1 MVNITISVLKM
12 SKNPNHGLPVQSI
25 RWSHQYLSETLAVS
39 MGQAKKRFT
48 AMLYEEKV
56 EIIAKAEAWA
66 RSTGKTLESAPQ
78 RGRPKKEEPAG
89 SKPYSVILPI
99 QDVEALKRV
108 SKKTGESV
116 SVLIRAAIRESLN
129 ASNGGLSVRQIAEI
143 KELVPQ
149 GMQKSVRS
157 TLT

>member
-1 MVNITISVLKM
+1 M

-56 EIIAKAEAWA
+56 KIIAKAEAWA

-99 QDVEALKRV
+99 QDVDALKRV

-116 SVLIRAAIRESLN
+116 SVLIRAAIRTY
-129 ASNGGLSVRQIAEI
+129 LSMPYEEVSVSQLAQIKKSTQA
-143 KELVPQ
+143 VH
-149 GMQKSVRS
+149 KSVRS
-157 TLT
+157 SII

>member
-56 EIIAKAEAWA
+56 EIIAKAEAA
-66 RSTGKTLESAPQ
+66 KTQ
-78 RGRPKKEEPAG
+78 
-89 SKPYSVILPI
+89 
-99 QDVEALKRV
+99 
-108 SKKTGESV
+108 T
-116 SVLIRAAIRESLN
+116 
-129 ASNGGLSVRQIAEI
+129 RQI
-143 KELVPQ
+143 LFLQ
-149 GMQKSVRS
+149 
-157 TLT
+157 

>member
-1 MVNITISVLKM
+1 MESCGRYIVLVMTFEVATHFLKCISCSITPQTPS
-12 SKNPNHGLPVQSI
+12 
-25 RWSHQYLSETLAVS
+25 
-39 MGQAKKRFT
+39 
-48 AMLYEEKV
+48 
-56 EIIAKAEAWA
+56 
-66 RSTGKTLESAPQ
+66 STGKISEPAPQ
-78 RGRPKKEEPAG
+78 RGRPRKEEPAG

-116 SVLIRAAIRESLN
+116 SVLIRAAIREYLN